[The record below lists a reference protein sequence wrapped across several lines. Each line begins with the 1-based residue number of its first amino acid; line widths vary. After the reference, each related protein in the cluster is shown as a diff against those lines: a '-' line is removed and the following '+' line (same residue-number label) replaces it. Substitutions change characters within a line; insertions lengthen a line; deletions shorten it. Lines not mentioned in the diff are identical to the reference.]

1 MPQQK
6 AKQVF
11 LQLPLLR
18 RMEGTDSFL
27 LIFNMVMQ
35 SFFVIQLL
43 AAVRQ
48 NDQITTIPKHF

>member
-35 SFFVIQLL
+35 SFFVISLL